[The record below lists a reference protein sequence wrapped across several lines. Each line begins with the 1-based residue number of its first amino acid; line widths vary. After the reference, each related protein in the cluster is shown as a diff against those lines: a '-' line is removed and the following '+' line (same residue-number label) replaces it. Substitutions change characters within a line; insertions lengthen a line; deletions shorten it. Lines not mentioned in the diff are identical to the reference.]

1 MAHPIKNTAVV
12 LALVLAS
19 LGLPGCSGGGG
30 GHGSG
35 ASQPHINTLNLEVLS
50 RKVTW
55 LTPPLG
61 KGETEVVVQFIVRNL
76 AGEPIGLDEV
86 DVNMLVD
93 DKPIDPES
101 ILSRNATPLKSD
113 IRYGLVL
120 DASPSMVTPE
130 RTPFEKLKSGAAT
143 SVRELQEIWSGNVG
157 TVDWNF
163 SWFGDVISMPFGND
177 LQSSHI
183 LQIPDPRPGEF
194 TKLHAAVHHMAL
206 LMKDEY
212 DGKISASGKRD
223 HHVML
228 VFTDGRD
235 NWSLTDNTY
244 LSPTMGVLGGG
255 VYYQTFGYQRI
266 TLDDARDAINA
277 HPSLKVHVIG
287 VGNDINENDL
297 KILSGEND
305 KKRIESGRVGQ
316 FMRGDT
322 ADIPALFKD
331 ITKEFTSIQ
340 THGAKMPLQ
349 GKQYEFK
356 VIVVV
361 KDHPELR
368 GEFKFDFITGEPGY
382 GVTPRAPEI
391 LSTPVETSV
400 VGMRYD
406 HQIQVDASPVA
417 LIKVTLPTGNG
428 WLNYNP
434 STRTL
439 WGIPGP
445 EHVGKSWRVKVEASN
460 GEPPDAVQAFAIDVH
475 LDWIPGAS
483 GTTNTLNDIWGM
495 TPLDIL
501 TVGDGATILRND
513 GFGWQPMKV
522 HTSTKNLKGIHGS
535 SLHNVYS
542 TGEGDIL
549 RLSGTSWHKV
559 LTGYS
564 MDFNDVWMSY
574 SGDAFIVGEG
584 GTILKYNGSYWEFM
598 NSGTQG
604 LLNRIW
610 GPTNHSIYV
619 VGNGGVILHWDGLS
633 WNRMIS
639 GTLNDLH
646 DVWGSLEDERTIVT
660 VGAKGTILHF
670 EDNRW
675 KRMQSGVTQDLLGV
689 WGANGRDIFAVGS
702 WGTILHYDGISW
714 KKMATGTLNNL
725 LAVWGFNSRQV
736 HAVGSG
742 GLILN
747 YAVR

>member
-1 MAHPIKNTAVV
+1 MAHPFKNAAIVS
-12 LALVLAS
+12 ALVLAFIM
-19 LGLPGCSGGGG
+19 LQGCSGGGG
-30 GHGSG
+30 GGGSG
-35 ASQPHINTLNLEVLS
+35 AQPYVNTLNIEVLS

-55 LTPPLG
+55 LTPPRG
-61 KGETEVVVQFIVRNL
+61 KGETEVVVQFIVRTL
-76 AGEPIGLDEV
+76 SGEPVALDEV
-86 DVNMLVD
+86 DVTLLVD

-101 ILSRNATPLKSD
+101 VLSQNATPLTSN

-130 RTPFEKLKSGAAT
+130 RTPFEKLKSGAAA
-143 SVRELQEIWSGNVG
+143 SVQELQAIWSGNAG

-163 SWFGDVISMPFGND
+163 TWFSDVISMPFGND
-177 LQSSHI
+177 LKSSHI
-183 LQIPDPRPGEF
+183 LQIPEPRPGEF

-212 DGKISASGKRD
+212 DGKVSAFGKRD

-235 NWSLTDNTY
+235 NWSMTDNTY

-255 VYYQTFGYQRI
+255 VFYQTFGYQPI
-266 TLDDARDAINA
+266 TLNDARDAINA
-277 HPSLKVHVIG
+277 HPRLKVHVIG
-287 VGNDINENDL
+287 VGNDIHEKDL
-297 KILSGEND
+297 KVLSGEND
-305 KKRIESGRVGQ
+305 KIRIAAGRVGQ

-349 GKQYEFK
+349 GKNYEFK
-356 VIVVV
+356 VIVAL
-361 KDHPELR
+361 KEHPGQR
-368 GEFKFDFITGEPGY
+368 GEFQFKFRTGDPEY

-391 LSTPVETSV
+391 LSTPVETSI
-400 VGMRYD
+400 VGVRYD
-406 HQIQVDASPVA
+406 YQIEVDASPEAQV
-417 LIKVTLPTGNG
+417 KVTLPAQNG

-445 EHVGKSWRVKVEASN
+445 EHVGRSWEIEVEASN
-460 GEPPDAVQAFAIDVH
+460 GESPNAVQKFSIDVH

-483 GTTNTLNDIWGM
+483 GTTNTLNAVWGM
-495 TPLDIL
+495 TPQDIL

-513 GFGWQPMKV
+513 ASGWKPMTI
-522 HTSTKNLKGIHGS
+522 HATTRNLKGIHGS
-535 SLHNVYS
+535 SLQNVYS

-549 RLSGTSWHKV
+549 RLAGTSWHKV
-559 LTGYS
+559 LTGYA
-564 MDFNDVWMSY
+564 MDFNDVWTSY
-574 SGDAFIVGEG
+574 SGDALIVGEG

-598 NSGTQG
+598 NSGTQSP
-604 LLNRIW
+604 LNRIW
-610 GPTNHSIYV
+610 GPTNNSVFV
-619 VGNGGVILHWDGLS
+619 VGSGGVILHWDGLS
-633 WNRMIS
+633 WTRMIS

-646 DVWGSLEDERTIVT
+646 DVWGSMEDERTVVA
-660 VGAKGTILHF
+660 VGAKGTILRF

-675 KRMQSGVTQDLLGV
+675 KRMQSGVTQDLRGV
-689 WGANGRDIFAVGS
+689 WGTSGKDIFAVGS

-714 KKMATGTLNNL
+714 KEMASGTLNNL
-725 LAVWGFNSRQV
+725 LDVWGFNARQV
-736 HAVGSG
+736 LAVGSG
-742 GLILN
+742 GLILE
-747 YAVR
+747 YTVR